1 VCLHTADLASSLVD
15 GRYNEQKH
23 RMSRNGMGR
32 VIYLVEGHLNSQ
44 HGAITTQALRTALA
58 TTQIQDGLT
67 VICTANLNETV
78 AQLRRLH
85 RHISTCLDAACRG
98 NDDDN
103 MPGIDDNY
111 GVRPIMTMEHYRRK
125 CGKGKDPYVKHIF
138 GCQLRQVNGCS
149 AQRAS
154 AVLSHYPTP
163 LSFILAMESAGKPS
177 CCIELLADIKSG
189 GGTSND
195 NGGVGSKEAKL
206 TKPMQEAL
214 CTLYCEDS
222 YTVS

>member
-1 VCLHTADLASSLVD
+1 MRCVLHTADLASSLVD

-98 NDDDN
+98 NDGDDDL
-103 MPGIDDNY
+103 PDIDDNY

-125 CGKGKDPYVKHIF
+125 CAKGKDPDVKHIF

-177 CCIELLADIKSG
+177 SCIELLASIKSG
-189 GGTSND
+189 GGD
-195 NGGVGSKEAKL
+195 GVVSKEAKL

-214 CTLYCEDS
+214 CKLYCEDS
-222 YTVS
+222 YTYIE

>member
-1 VCLHTADLASSLVD
+1 LRTTDLASSLVD

-98 NDDDN
+98 TDI
-103 MPGIDDNY
+103 PSIDDRC
-111 GVRPIMTMEHYRRK
+111 GVRPIMTMEHYRNK
-125 CGKGKDPYVKHIF
+125 CAKDKDPDVKYVF

-154 AVLSHYPTP
+154 AVLAHYPTP

-177 CCIELLADIKSG
+177 SCIELLAKIKSG
-189 GGTSND
+189 GGSSSSD
-195 NGGVGSKEAKL
+195 GVGSKEAKL

-214 CTLYCEDS
+214 CKLYCEDT
-222 YTVS
+222 YTAS